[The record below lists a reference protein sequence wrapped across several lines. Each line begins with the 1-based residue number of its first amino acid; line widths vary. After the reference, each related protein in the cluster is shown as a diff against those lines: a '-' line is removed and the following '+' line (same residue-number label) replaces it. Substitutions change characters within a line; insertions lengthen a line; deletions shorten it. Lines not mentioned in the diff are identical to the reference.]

1 MPLYCDVALPV
12 PVDRA
17 FTYSIEGTPPV
28 IGGRVLVPFRREQ
41 MQGIVVALHDQAP
54 VAEARPLLRVL
65 DQEPVLSEELL
76 QLGAWI
82 SGYYLAPLGEVLR
95 TMLPLTVEVRRES
108 LYSITERGR
117 IQLAESKQ
125 TSLVESV
132 TGDAASE
139 LDRAVLAFLAQNG
152 SARAATLRTKTSA
165 TASTLNQLIARR
177 WIERASTAAPQQ
189 ARTMRIAVLV
199 PEARLPR
206 LNDNQQ
212 RLLAELA
219 SAGGRMPLSDI
230 QALSIPNST
239 LATLVRRK
247 LVRIEAG
254 PTGGVFDG
262 FRLPPD
268 LAGSWVPVEAMLN
281 HAQRETMLQIAAS
294 VHARKFQSFLLHG
307 VTGSGKTAVYIA
319 VMRRALDAGL
329 SSLLLVPEIGLTP
342 AMVAQLRS
350 SFGDQVALLH
360 SALNARERTAQWHR
374 IRRGEAHVIVGTRS
388 AIFAPIAN
396 LALIVVDEEHDTS
409 YKQADLP
416 RYHARDV
423 AVMRARSAG
432 ATIVLGSATPSL
444 ESWANAQRGKYTL
457 LSLKERIGRRPMPEI
472 SLIDMRR
479 EFAETGQ
486 DHLVSRALHE
496 EIEATLGRGEQAILL
511 LNRRGYSFVVMCR
524 ACGEKLECENC
535 AIALTHHKPA
545 PQHDPGSP
553 IHQRLECHYCGF
565 RRTVPKHCPKCDS
578 EHLYF
583 FGVGSQQGEERLQ
596 EMFPHARIARMD
608 RDTMRHHRDYERM
621 LARLHSGEINLLVGT
636 QMIAKGHDI
645 HGVTLVG
652 VIGIDHALS
661 LPDFRS
667 AERVFQLLTQVAGR
681 AGRGELPGR
690 VLVQT
695 HYMDHYA
702 IRFAAE
708 HNYAGFVEQELRYRR
723 LLHYPPAAVL
733 TNVLIEHSDLA
744 RSVALGRAVGTM
756 VSASDAA
763 GRARAWSG
771 RCTNCADQ
779 AHPSI
784 SSDFESGQ
792 SHAARRSGA
801 TNARICRV
809 GGDSAQAPYRGCG
822 CCAAYVAAGAS
833 ACRGIS
839 RWMHFTLYPSF
850 CSSCC
855 IRSAI
860 ITDRCWPPVQPNAT
874 LR

>member
-12 PVDRA
+12 PVDRT

-28 IGGRVLVPFRREQ
+28 VGGRVLVPFRREQ
-41 MQGIVVALHDQAP
+41 LQGIVIALHDNP
-54 VAEARPLLRVL
+54 PETEIRGILRVL

-76 QLGAWI
+76 NLGTWI

-95 TMLPLTVEVRRES
+95 TMLPLGAEVRRQTV
-108 LYSITERGR
+108 YRITDRGR
-117 IQLAESKQ
+117 SKLSEPTQIALDESAADNLDQKVLMFLAEN
-125 TSLVESV
+125 
-132 TGDAASE
+132 DHAS
-139 LDRAVLAFLAQNG
+139 G
-152 SARAATLRTKTSA
+152 ATLRTKTSA
-165 TASTLNQLIARR
+165 SASILKELVAKR
-177 WIERASTAAPQQ
+177 WVERESTAVPHEVR
-189 ARTMRIAVLV
+189 RTVRVAVLV

-219 SAGGRMPLSDI
+219 SAGGRMTVSEVRTLPV
-230 QALSIPNST
+230 PGST
-239 LATLVRRK
+239 LGTLVRRE
-247 LVRIEAG
+247 LVRIEEV
-254 PTGGVFDG
+254 PTDGLFDA
-262 FRLPPD
+262 FDISRDLP
-268 LAGSWVPVEAMLN
+268 GSSVPVEAMLN
-281 HAQRETMLQIAAS
+281 DAQRETLLQIAAS
-294 VHARKFQSFLLHG
+294 VHAGKFQSFLLHG

-319 VMRRALDAGL
+319 AMRRALDAGL

-350 SFGDQVALLH
+350 SFGEQVALLH
-360 SALNARERTAQWHR
+360 SALTATERTAQWHR
-374 IRRGEAHVIVGTRS
+374 IRRGEARVIVGTRS
-388 AIFAPIAN
+388 AVFAPIVN

-423 AVMRARSAG
+423 AVMRAKSTG

-444 ESWANAQRGKYTL
+444 ESWANTQRGKYTL
-457 LSLKERIGRRPMPEI
+457 LTLKERVGNRLLPEVA
-472 SLIDMRR
+472 LIDMRR
-479 EFAETGQ
+479 EFSETGQ
-486 DHLVSRALHE
+486 DHLVSRALIE
-496 EIEATLGRGEQAILL
+496 EIEATLGRGEQAMLL

-524 ACGEKLECENC
+524 ACGEKVECENC

-545 PQHDPGSP
+545 PRNDLDNPM
-553 IHQRLECHYCGF
+553 HQRLECHYCGF
-565 RRTVPKHCPKCDS
+565 RRTVPKHCPRCES

-608 RDTMRHHRDYERM
+608 RDTMRNHRDYERI

-681 AGRGELPGR
+681 AGRGELRGR

-695 HYMDHYA
+695 HHLDHYA

-744 RSVALGRAVGTM
+744 TASRWTSQIGQWFQNQTLPGVRVLGPAASPIARIKRIHRFHLILK
-756 VSASDAA
+756 ASDRKQLAA
-763 GRARAWSG
+763 AVRQMLAF
-771 RCTNCADQ
+771 AD
-779 AHPSI
+779 SI
-784 SSDFESGQ
+784 EVP
-792 SHAARRSGA
+792 RR
-801 TNARICRV
+801 
-809 GGDSAQAPYRGCG
+809 
-822 CCAAYVAAGAS
+822 
-833 ACRGIS
+833 
-839 RWMHFTLYPSF
+839 H
-850 CSSCC
+850 
-855 IRSAI
+855 
-860 ITDRCWPPVQPNAT
+860 ITVDVDAVQ
-874 LR
+874 LM